1 MRELLDSVATQFMQ
15 HGAAQT
21 LVTVALLVLGRLL
34 LPREERRE
42 LRLPLWLLVLHV
54 LMMVAHRVV
63 VGPHPP
69 SGVWGALAQC
79 LVLTAL
85 ARVAFLLV
93 VDWLVGRRLNRP
105 LPRIFRDILQALVF
119 LAAALVVFRA
129 IGVDLGSL
137 LTTSAILTA
146 VIGLSLQETL
156 GNLFAGLAVQT
167 ESPFVVG
174 DWVEIGESGKITG
187 RVTEINWRATKIQTS
202 DRIEIIVPNSLI
214 ARSTIIN
221 CHRPSPVGRRHVVF
235 QGPYEVPPNRVRRV
249 VLGALRGCRDL
260 LSDPAPVVWT
270 SQYADS
276 GIEYTVAYFLQRF
289 DRRRDIESDIR
300 DRIWYALGRANIS
313 IPFPVR
319 DVRTHEGAPAS
330 AVTSPTVDV
339 RSREA
344 VLRRVD
350 LLEPLPEDVRIRIAE
365 TTEELK
371 FGAGE
376 PIVVEGEVA
385 DALFVVVRGS
395 VVVRVQSPDGTSTE
409 LARLGPHELFGEMS
423 LSTGV
428 RGATVQAEVDSVVLK
443 ISHAQFQAIIDEQP
457 GLGQAMVEQIAARQA
472 AAEERPSTPG
482 DDREPT
488 ERRNALFQRLRRLF
502 GA

>member
-1 MRELLDSVATQFMQ
+1 MRELLDSVITQLMK
-15 HGAAQT
+15 HGATET
-21 LVTVALLVLGRLL
+21 LVAAVLLVLGRLL

-54 LMMVAHRVV
+54 LMMVAHRVI
-63 VGPHPP
+63 VGPHRPA
-69 SGVWGALAQC
+69 GVWAALAQC
-79 LVLTAL
+79 LLLTAL
-85 ARVAFLLV
+85 ARVSFLLV
-93 VDWLVGRRLNRP
+93 VDWLIGKRLNRP

-129 IGVDLGSL
+129 VGVDLGSL

-167 ESPFVVG
+167 ESPFAVG
-174 DWVEIGESGKITG
+174 DWVEIGESGSIAG
-187 RVTEINWRATKIQTS
+187 RVTEINWRATKIQTA

-221 CHRPSPVGRRHVVF
+221 CHRPSPIGRRHVVF
-235 QGPYEVPPNRVRRV
+235 QGPYDVPPNRVRRA
-249 VLGALRGCRDL
+249 VLGALRGCPDL
-260 LSDPAPVVWT
+260 ASDPAPILWT
-270 SQYADS
+270 SNYADS
-276 GIEYTVAYFLQRF
+276 GIEYTVAYYLERF
-289 DRRRDIESDIR
+289 ERRLDIESDIR
-300 DRIWYALGRANIS
+300 DRIWYALGRAHIS

-319 DVRTHEGAPAS
+319 DVRTRDGSPA
-330 AVTSPTVDV
+330 AAAKSPYSDI
-339 RSREA
+339 RDREA

-350 LLEPLPEDVRIRIAE
+350 MLEPLPEEVRLRIAE

-385 DALFVVVRGS
+385 DALFVVARGS
-395 VVVRVQSPDGTSTE
+395 VVVRVQSPDRASTE
-409 LARLGPHELFGEMS
+409 LARLGPHQLFGEMS

-443 ISHAQFQAIIDEQP
+443 ISHAQFQAIIDEVP
-457 GLGQAMVEQIAARQA
+457 GLGQAMVESIAARQA
-472 AAEERPSTPG
+472 AVEEQQSTAGDGRVPS
-482 DDREPT
+482 